1 MIRQMAADFPAVVEN
16 YLASLAFERGLAEN
30 TVMAYRRDLRQYL
43 QFVGEDPVGA
53 AAVGAYV
60 EWLADLGLSPE
71 SASRKLAA
79 VKGFHR
85 FLCEEENAPSDPT
98 VGIAAP
104 KRRAR
109 LPKALTTDEVFALL
123 DAPAKDTLAGR
134 RDSALLEFLYSTG
147 CRVSEAVGLDLG
159 RVDVEEGTARVTGK
173 GSRQRITL
181 LGGTARMALRSWL
194 LDRLELAGGR
204 TDAVFLNLRGSRL
217 SRIGAWGIVK
227 KAAIRAGLASERVSP
242 HVLRHSAATHMV
254 EGGADLRAV
263 QEILGHASLSTT
275 EVYTRISPGYLHEV
289 YLLSHPRSR

>member
-1 MIRQMAADFPAVVEN
+1 MAADSHAVLEN
-16 YLASLAFERGLAEN
+16 YLASLAYERGLADN
-30 TVMAYRRDLRQYL
+30 TVMAYRRDIRQYL

-53 AAVGAYV
+53 AAVGAFL
-60 EWLADLGLSPE
+60 EWLAELGLSPE
-71 SASRKLAA
+71 SVARKLAA
-79 VKGFHR
+79 VRGFHR
-85 FLCEEENAPSDPT
+85 FLCEEEDAPKDPT
-98 VGIAAP
+98 VGIAPP
-104 KRRAR
+104 KRRVR
-109 LPKALTTDEVFALL
+109 LPKALSTEEVFALL
-123 DAPAKDTLAGR
+123 AAPAEDTVAGR

-159 RVDVEEGTARVTGK
+159 RLDIEEGTALVTGK

-181 LGGTARMALRSWL
+181 LGGAARLAVRNWL
-194 LDRLELAGGR
+194 PDRLELARGR
-204 TDAVFLNLRGSRL
+204 TDAVFLNLRGTRL
-217 SRIGAWGIVK
+217 GRNGAWGIVK
-227 KAAIRAGLASERVSP
+227 KAAMVAGLAADRVSP